1 MFQFELTLDEA
12 NLVLAALGKQP
23 FEVVAALIQKIR
35 EQAEPQLPRVQAAIE
50 AAKQLEEQ
58 KSEEK
63 DPEAA
68 QEV

>member
-23 FEVVAALIQKIR
+23 FEVVVNLIQKIK

-50 AAKQLEEQ
+50 AAKALEAEQ
-58 KSEEK
+58 KTEEA
-63 DPEAA
+63 PAA
-68 QEV
+68 

>member
-23 FEVVAALIQKIR
+23 FEVVVNLIQKIK

-50 AAKQLEEQ
+50 AAKKLEAEQAEQ
-58 KSEEK
+58 KTEEA
-63 DPEAA
+63 PAA
-68 QEV
+68 